1 MSLPPSPPLPQM
13 PLEEA
18 RGGGGGTVPVG
29 ILGGT
34 FDPVHYGHLRLAEE
48 ARTALGLAEV
58 RWIPA
63 GQPPH
68 RPTPRTA
75 VEDRLAML
83 RLALAGNPAFSL
95 DDSEA
100 LSATPSYSVPTL
112 ERLRAQLGPRRPLVL
127 LLGADAFLGLGS
139 WHRWRELFGLAHL
152 AVATR
157 PGYALADARMEP
169 ALAGE
174 FRARQDRA
182 ATALSAAPAG
192 RILPFPIPALDISAT
207 TLRATL
213 GAGGSARYLLP
224 DPVLDYIAEHRLY
237 MTDI

>member
-1 MSLPPSPPLPQM
+1 MSLFPPLPPM
-13 PLEEA
+13 PLE
-18 RGGGGGTVPVG
+18 RTPQGGGCTAPVG

-68 RPTPRTA
+68 RPTPRTP

-83 RLALAGNPAFSL
+83 RLALVGNPAFSI
-95 DDSEA
+95 DDSETR
-100 LSATPSYSVPTL
+100 SATPSYTVPTL
-112 ERLRAQLGPRRPLVL
+112 ERLRAQLGPQRPLVL
-127 LLGADAFLGLGS
+127 LLGIDAFLGLGS
-139 WHRWRELFGLAHL
+139 WYRWRELFGLAHL

-157 PGYALADARMEP
+157 PGYALDAERMEP
-169 ALAGE
+169 ALAVE
-174 FRARQDRA
+174 FRARRNRA
-182 ATALSAAPAG
+182 ATALTDAPAG
-192 RILPFPIPALDISAT
+192 RILPFPISALDISAT

-213 GAGGSARYLLP
+213 VAGGSARYLLP
-224 DPVLDYIAEHRLY
+224 DPVLDYIAANRLY
-237 MTDI
+237 NSPD